1 MVIVKHHR
9 HTNDIQIGPSRWIEF
24 IDLDGRY
31 DQAVP
36 VDAVLAELSELWRA
50 IELRCVA
57 ECCGFGAFD
66 FTPEGIANATADMDV
81 SALMKSLNG
90 AIREVA
96 ALDSTVVVSTRLNN
110 LADRKTLLDL
120 LSHIRS
126 CLPE

>member
-1 MVIVKHHR
+1 MNLKQRR

-50 IELRCVA
+50 LELRCVA
-57 ECCGFGAFD
+57 ECCGFRAFD

-81 SALMKSLNG
+81 SALRKSLNG

-96 ALDSTVVVSTRLNN
+96 ALDSTVVVSTLLNN

-120 LSHIRS
+120 LSHVQS

>member
-1 MVIVKHHR
+1 MVIVKQRR

-36 VDAVLAELSELWRA
+36 VDAVLGELSALWRA

-66 FTPEGIANATADMDV
+66 FSPEGIADATADMDV
-81 SALMKSLNG
+81 SALRKSLND
-90 AIREVA
+90 AIRKVE